1 MPSLLADGDDPFR
14 FLTFGGTFW
23 RTFGI
28 FLDHA
33 DIFLIL
39 SCLVVIPVIVIIGTL
54 WIFVI
59 SVVVREIE
67 AETARSN
74 GHGHGGGHRYAVQD
88 QDSSVYSSSDDDF
101 NINNN
106 NNNNNNYNSNNDD
119 GSYMGFYPHHI
130 PMLATIVGLQLL
142 TYAIVTILGRGAMC
156 RAVAE
161 LYIGKSPDWK
171 DCLMQVYKTRKGP
184 LLGASVTVTLA
195 LGVPALLPVGL
206 LTLAIVKESF
216 GLVLMGTLLLLGH
229 GLMAFYAYASTV
241 LVTPALVIEPLPI
254 LGSNTIGG
262 GRGGGGGCLGVCFA
276 ALQRSWDLSAGSRCY
291 ILCSL
296 FSMFFVH
303 ELIRRLLHNMF
314 ASGDILDFSF
324 IGILMMMIPMI
335 LFLPLYAMYVYIPF
349 YCCEDESYT
358 NTHTH
363 THSL

>member
-1 MPSLLADGDDPFR
+1 MPLADGDDPFR

-39 SCLVVIPVIVIIGTL
+39 SCLVMVPVILIIGTL
-54 WIFVI
+54 WIFVL
-59 SVVVREIE
+59 SVIVREAE
-67 AETARSN
+67 AEVAYENGRSSGGN
-74 GHGHGGGHRYAVQD
+74 GGGHRYLQQD
-88 QDSSVYSSSDDDF
+88 NDNGGMDPIYIPSDDDF
-101 NINNN
+101 NGMNNN
-106 NNNNNNYNSNNDD
+106 NNID
-119 GSYMGFYPHHI
+119 GSYMGFHPHHI

-161 LYIGKSPDWK
+161 LYVGQTPDWK
-171 DCLMQVYKTRKGP
+171 DCLMQVYQTRKGP
-184 LLGASVTVTLA
+184 LLGASVTATLA
-195 LGVPALLPVGL
+195 LGLPAMLPVGL

-216 GLVLMGTLLLLGH
+216 GLVLLGTVLFLGH
-229 GLMAFYAYASTV
+229 VLVAFYAYASTV

-254 LGSNTIGG
+254 LGSSIGG
-262 GRGGGGGCLGVCFA
+262 SNRGGCLGVCLA

-303 ELIRRLLHNMF
+303 DLIRRLLHNMF
-314 ASGDILDFSF
+314 TKGNLVDFSF
-324 IGILMMMIPMI
+324 VGILMMMIPMI
-335 LFLPLYAMYVYIPF
+335 LFLPLYAMYVLCIFRFVLVLVVVGMNPTY
-349 YCCEDESYT
+349 
-358 NTHTH
+358 THT
-363 THSL
+363 LGCVLL